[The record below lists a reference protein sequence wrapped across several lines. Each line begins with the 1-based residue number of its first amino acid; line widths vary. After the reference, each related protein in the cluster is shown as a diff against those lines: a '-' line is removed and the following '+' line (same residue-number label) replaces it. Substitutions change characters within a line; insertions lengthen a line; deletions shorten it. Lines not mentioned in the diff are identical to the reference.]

1 VDWKIA
7 ARQPIEKV
15 CRFAQ
20 YLGSIAFGKAA
31 GKPIGVIR
39 AIARTI
45 ILALLILA
53 SGTINTYITQYMT
66 TYAENTLHVAPIL
79 FSPPQL

>member
-1 VDWKIA
+1 MRSGLPGA
-7 ARQPIEKV
+7 ATDAASVQ
-15 CRFAQ
+15 
-20 YLGSIAFGKAA
+20 AA

-66 TYAENTLHVAPIL
+66 TYTENTLHVAPIL